1 MLEFDGFD
9 WDHGNLEKCTRH
21 GLSLS
26 EIEVAFE
33 GNPKVAPDIGHS
45 GEEVRM
51 IAIGRSNISN
61 KPIFVAFTLREIDG
75 LTYIRPISARPMHA
89 KEIARYER

>member
-26 EIEVAFE
+26 EI
-33 GNPKVAPDIGHS
+33 
-45 GEEVRM
+45 
-51 IAIGRSNISN
+51 
-61 KPIFVAFTLREIDG
+61 DG